1 VVKLLN
7 TDIHKYNF
15 QILNYNAMSDK
26 DTLTLSDIT
35 GQAEVLTS
43 ETINDS
49 VKSEKFKL
57 IIGQFAAKLKS
68 TVLAGIGVLVFIGF
82 WSLLSAYTKEALP
95 GPLATFTVL
104 KEMLSDPFYDYG
116 PNDKGIGLQLFN
128 SIKTVLSGFLLG
140 SLIAIPIGILMGAST
155 ICKQI
160 FYPIVQLLKP
170 VSPLAWFPIGLVVF
184 KDTGMATIF
193 IVFIT
198 SLWSTLINTSFGV
211 ASIPQDHKNVA
222 KAFGFSKMRYLTKIL
237 IPYSLPHII
246 TGLRLSI
253 SVAWLVIVAGEM
265 LSGGAGIGFFVW
277 DSWNALSLEKVISAI
292 IIIGIV
298 GLLFDKL
305 FTFIESKVAY
315 KA

>member
-1 VVKLLN
+1 
-7 TDIHKYNF
+7 
-15 QILNYNAMSDK
+15 MSNK
-26 DTLTLSDIT
+26 DTLTLNDIADQT
-35 GQAEVLTS
+35 EVLMENTA
-43 ETINDS
+43 IDNGRN
-49 VKSEKFKL
+49 EKLKL
-57 IIGQFAAKLKS
+57 ILNSVLIKLKS
-68 TVLAGIGVLVFIGF
+68 TAFAGIGIALFVGF
-82 WSLLSAYTKEALP
+82 WSLLSLYTKDALP

-128 SIKTVLSGFLLG
+128 SIKTVLLGFLLG
-140 SLIAIPIGILMGAST
+140 SLVAIPIGILMGAST

-160 FYPIVQLLKP
+160 MYPIVQLLKP

-184 KDTGMATIF
+184 KDTGLATIF

-198 SLWSTLINTSFGV
+198 SLWSTLINTSFGI

-237 IPYSLPHII
+237 IPFSLPHII

-298 GLLFDKL
+298 GLIFDKF
-305 FTFIESKVAY
+305 FTYVENKVAY

>member
-1 VVKLLN
+1 
-7 TDIHKYNF
+7 
-15 QILNYNAMSDK
+15 MSDK
-26 DTLTLSDIT
+26 DALTINELEQENAVLSGTIIESSVSKEKLALTL
-35 GQAEVLTS
+35 
-43 ETINDS
+43 
-49 VKSEKFKL
+49 K
-57 IIGQFAAKLKS
+57 
-68 TVLAGIGVLVFIGF
+68 LVFEKIKSILFAGVGLLVFGF
-82 WSLLSAYTKEALP
+82 LWSLLSAYTQNALP
-95 GPLATFTVL
+95 GPIATLTVL
-104 KEMLSDPFYDYG
+104 KEMISDPFYDYG

-298 GLLFDKL
+298 GLLFDRI
-305 FTFIESKVAY
+305 FTFIENKVAY

>member
-1 VVKLLN
+1 
-7 TDIHKYNF
+7 
-15 QILNYNAMSDK
+15 MSDK
-26 DTLTLSDIT
+26 NTLTLEGLDSSIDVA
-35 GQAEVLTS
+35 AETK
-43 ETINDS
+43 
-49 VKSEKFKL
+49 KSFLEENY
-57 IIGQFAAKLKS
+57 KLKTALES
-68 TVLAGIGVLVFIGF
+68 IFEKSKSILFAGIGLVAFGGF
-82 WSLLSAYTKEALP
+82 WSLLSAYTEQALP
-95 GPLATFTVL
+95 GPLATLTVL

-116 PNDKGIGLQLFN
+116 PNDKGIGLQLFV
-128 SIKTVLSGFLLG
+128 SIKTVLLGFSLG
-140 SLIAIPIGILMGAST
+140 SLVAIPIGILIGANT
-155 ICKQI
+155 FCKQV

-184 KDTGMATIF
+184 KDTGLATIF

-222 KAFGFSKMRYLTKIL
+222 KAFGFSNMRYLTKIL

-277 DSWNALSLEKVISAI
+277 DCWNALSLEKVISAI
-292 IIIGIV
+292 LIIGIV
-298 GLLFDKL
+298 GLLFDRI
-305 FTFIESKVAY
+305 FTYFESKVAY

>member
-1 VVKLLN
+1 
-7 TDIHKYNF
+7 
-15 QILNYNAMSDK
+15 MSDK
-26 DTLTLSDIT
+26 NTLTFDGLDSSMDV
-35 GQAEVLTS
+35 AV
-43 ETINDS
+43 ETK
-49 VKSEKFKL
+49 KSFLEENY
-57 IIGQFAAKLKS
+57 KLKIALES
-68 TVLAGIGVLVFIGF
+68 IFEKSKSILFAGIGLVAFGGF
-82 WSLLSAYTKEALP
+82 WSLLSAYTEQALP
-95 GPLATFTVL
+95 GPIATLTVL

-116 PNDKGIGLQLFN
+116 PNDKGIGLQLFV
-128 SIKTVLSGFLLG
+128 SIKTVLLGFSLG
-140 SLIAIPIGILMGAST
+140 SLVAIPIGILIGANT
-155 ICKQI
+155 FCKQV

-184 KDTGMATIF
+184 KDTGLATIF

-222 KAFGFSKMRYLTKIL
+222 KAFGFSNMRYLTKIL

-277 DSWNALSLEKVISAI
+277 DCWNALSLEKVISAI
-292 IIIGIV
+292 LIIGIV
-298 GLLFDKL
+298 GLLFDRI
-305 FTFIESKVAY
+305 FTYFESKVAY

>member
-1 VVKLLN
+1 
-7 TDIHKYNF
+7 
-15 QILNYNAMSDK
+15 MSNK
-26 DTLTLSDIT
+26 SSLTIDAI
-35 GQAEVLTS
+35 
-43 ETINDS
+43 ETENNVSTAIK
-49 VKSEKFKL
+49 KSFLEENL
-57 IIGQFAAKLKS
+57 KLK
-68 TVLAGIGVLVFIGF
+68 LAFTTILQKSQSAVFAIVGLIAFGGF
-82 WSLLSAYTKEALP
+82 WSLLSVYTEQALP
-95 GPLATFTVL
+95 GPIATLTVL

-116 PNDKGIGLQLFN
+116 PNDKGIGLQLFV
-128 SIKTVLSGFLLG
+128 SIKTVLMGFLMG

-211 ASIPQDHKNVA
+211 GSIPQDHKNVA

-298 GLLFDKL
+298 GLLFDRI

-315 KA
+315 

>member
-1 VVKLLN
+1 
-7 TDIHKYNF
+7 
-15 QILNYNAMSDK
+15 MSDK
-26 DTLTLSDIT
+26 NTLTLDALDSSINVST
-35 GQAEVLTS
+35 ESPKSAVAENLKLALNSLFEKSKSVLFAS
-43 ETINDS
+43 
-49 VKSEKFKL
+49 
-57 IIGQFAAKLKS
+57 IG
-68 TVLAGIGVLVFIGF
+68 LVVFGGF
-82 WSLLSAYTKEALP
+82 WSLLTLYTEGALP
-95 GPLATFTVL
+95 GPVATLTVL

-116 PNDKGIGLQLFN
+116 PNDKGIGLQLFQ
-128 SIKTVLSGFLLG
+128 SIKTVLSGFLMG
-140 SLIAIPIGILMGAST
+140 SLVAIPIGILIGANT

-211 ASIPQDHKNVA
+211 ASIPQDHKNVS

-292 IIIGIV
+292 LIIGIV
-298 GLLFDKL
+298 GLLFDRI
-305 FTFIESKVAY
+305 FTFIENKVAY

>member
-1 VVKLLN
+1 
-7 TDIHKYNF
+7 
-15 QILNYNAMSDK
+15 MSDK
-26 DTLTLSDIT
+26 NTLTIDALSAESIQE
-35 GQAEVLTS
+35 QAIATSSNQGKANLKLLVTNLLQKSKSVLLAL
-43 ETINDS
+43 
-49 VKSEKFKL
+49 VGLFL
-57 IIGQFAAKLKS
+57 FA
-68 TVLAGIGVLVFIGF
+68 GF
-82 WSLLSAYTKEALP
+82 WSLMSYFTEQALP
-95 GPLATFTVL
+95 GPVATLTVL

-116 PNDKGIGLQLFN
+116 PNDKGIGLQLFT
-128 SIKTVLSGFLLG
+128 SIKTVLSGFLIG
-140 SLIAIPIGILMGAST
+140 SLFAIPLGILMGAST

-184 KDTGMATIF
+184 KDTGVATIF

-211 ASIPQDHKNVA
+211 GSIPQDHKNVA

-277 DSWNALSLEKVISAI
+277 DSWNALSLEKVLSAI
-292 IIIGIV
+292 IIIGLV
-298 GLLFDKL
+298 GLLFDRI
-305 FTFIESKVAY
+305 FTYIEHKVAY
-315 KA
+315 KG

>member
-1 VVKLLN
+1 
-7 TDIHKYNF
+7 
-15 QILNYNAMSDK
+15 MSDK
-26 DTLTLSDIT
+26 NSLTIDALSAESIQE
-35 GQAEVLTS
+35 QAIATS
-43 ETINDS
+43 SDQGKANLKLLVTNLLQ
-49 VKSEKFKL
+49 KSKSSL
-57 IIGQFAAKLKS
+57 FA
-68 TVLAGIGVLVFIGF
+68 LVGLFLFGGF
-82 WSLLSAYTKEALP
+82 WSLISYFTKQALP
-95 GPLATFTVL
+95 GPVATLTVL

-116 PNDKGIGLQLFN
+116 PNDKGIGLQLLT
-128 SIKTVLSGFLLG
+128 SIKTVLSGFLIG
-140 SLIAIPIGILMGAST
+140 SLFAIPIGILMGAST

-184 KDTGMATIF
+184 KDTGIATIF

-211 ASIPQDHKNVA
+211 GSIPQDHKNVA

-292 IIIGIV
+292 IIIGLV
-298 GLLFDKL
+298 GLLFDRI
-305 FTFIESKVAY
+305 FTYIEHKVAY
-315 KA
+315 KG

>member
-1 VVKLLN
+1 
-7 TDIHKYNF
+7 
-15 QILNYNAMSDK
+15 MSDK
-26 DTLTLSDIT
+26 NTLTIDA
-35 GQAEVLTS
+35 AELTTDS
-43 ETINDS
+43 SSSNALDNLKLNFTIIAT
-49 VKSEKFKL
+49 KL
-57 IIGQFAAKLKS
+57 QPSFFAVVGL
-68 TVLAGIGVLVFIGF
+68 LLFGGF
-82 WSLLSAYTKEALP
+82 WSLISIYTKDALP
-95 GPLATFTVL
+95 GPTATLTVL
-104 KEMLSDPFYDYG
+104 KEMLADPFYDYG

-128 SIKTVLSGFLLG
+128 SIKTVLFGFLLG
-140 SLIAIPIGILMGAST
+140 SLIAIPIGILMGANE

-184 KDTGMATIF
+184 KDTGLATIF

-211 ASIPQDHKNVA
+211 ASIPQDHKNVS
-222 KAFGFSKMRYLTKIL
+222 KAFGFSKMRYLTKIV

-253 SVAWLVIVAGEM
+253 SVAWLVIVSCEM

-298 GLLFDKL
+298 GLLFDKI
-305 FTFIESKVAY
+305 FTYIESKVSY
-315 KA
+315 

>member
-1 VVKLLN
+1 MTENN
-7 TDIHKYNF
+7 T
-15 QILNYNAMSDK
+15 L
-26 DTLTLSDIT
+26 
-35 GQAEVLTS
+35 
-43 ETINDS
+43 TINDVESKSNFVSETNVESSRNNEKLTEILGKFFEKSKS
-49 VKSEKFKL
+49 VLFAM
-57 IIGQFAAKLKS
+57 IGL
-68 TVLAGIGVLVFIGF
+68 LVFGGF
-82 WSLLSAYTKEALP
+82 WSLLSVYTEDALP
-95 GPLATFTVL
+95 GPVATLTVL

-116 PNDKGIGLQLFN
+116 PNDKGIGLQLFV
-128 SIKTVLSGFLLG
+128 SIKTVLMGFLMG

-211 ASIPQDHKNVA
+211 GSIPQDHKNVA

-298 GLLFDKL
+298 GLLFDRI
-305 FTFIESKVAY
+305 FTYIENKVAY
-315 KA
+315 

>member
-1 VVKLLN
+1 MSEIDTLKIDSLEQYSSVSTTSFFKKDNVKL
-7 TDIHKYNF
+7 
-15 QILNYNAMSDK
+15 AMTNLLEKIKS
-26 DTLTLSDIT
+26 LS
-35 GQAEVLTS
+35 
-43 ETINDS
+43 
-49 VKSEKFKL
+49 
-57 IIGQFAAKLKS
+57 
-68 TVLAGIGVLVFIGF
+68 LAGIGLLIFIGF
-82 WSLLSAYTKEALP
+82 WSLLSYYTKGALP
-95 GPLATFTVL
+95 SPKATFTVL
-104 KEMLSDPFYDYG
+104 YEMIHDPFYDYG
-116 PNDKGIGLQLFN
+116 PNDKGIGLQLFK
-128 SIKTVLSGFLLG
+128 SIKTVLLGFILG
-140 SLIAIPIGILMGAST
+140 SLIAIPIGILMGASNT
-155 ICKQI
+155 CKQI
-160 FYPIVQLLKP
+160 LYPIVQLLKP

-184 KDTGMATIF
+184 KDTGIATVF

-292 IIIGIV
+292 IIIGVV
-298 GLLFDKL
+298 GLLFDRI
-305 FTFIESKVAY
+305 FTFIEKKVAY
-315 KA
+315 